1 MFRARCPARHTWEL
15 SPLYWPSLRVRT
27 QYRVFLSFTHSL
39 ELLLLLNSPRMLRH
53 GQGGE
58 EAGKGKEDFFVSL
71 HFNGGGGGGGGGQ
84 GLVLLFSSCNL
95 FLHPLYHF
103 CYGQLIH
110 SQPPSFRLPFANRLT
125 FWPLPTSL
133 LKSHRVASQMNVAL
147 GGTHCLHSLGG
158 IMTLQGEDAP
168 DHLLAVLR
176 RGFSL

>member
-1 MFRARCPARHTWEL
+1 MFHWPLQEQTAHTHPL
-15 SPLYWPSLRVRT
+15 SPLNYVTVPLSLSSVDAAETPIRQSVTVSHLVTRVTR
-27 QYRVFLSFTHSL
+27 
-39 ELLLLLNSPRMLRH
+39 
-53 GQGGE
+53 
-58 EAGKGKEDFFVSL
+58 
-71 HFNGGGGGGGGGQ
+71 GGQ

-133 LKSHRVASQMNVAL
+133 LKNHRVASQMNVAL
-147 GGTHCLHSLGG
+147 GGTHCLHSVGG

>member
-1 MFRARCPARHTWEL
+1 MHLLLDPGLA
-15 SPLYWPSLRVRT
+15 
-27 QYRVFLSFTHSL
+27 
-39 ELLLLLNSPRMLRH
+39 LLLLLLEAP
-53 GQGGE
+53 GGSGS
-58 EAGKGKEDFFVSL
+58 A
-71 HFNGGGGGGGGGQ
+71 
-84 GLVLLFSSCNL
+84 CWP
-95 FLHPLYHF
+95 PLYHF

>member
-1 MFRARCPARHTWEL
+1 MFHWPLQEQTAHTHPL
-15 SPLYWPSLRVRT
+15 SPLNYVTVPQSLSSVDAAETPIRQSVTVSHLVTRVTR
-27 QYRVFLSFTHSL
+27 
-39 ELLLLLNSPRMLRH
+39 
-53 GQGGE
+53 
-58 EAGKGKEDFFVSL
+58 
-71 HFNGGGGGGGGGQ
+71 GGGGQ

>member
-1 MFRARCPARHTWEL
+1 MFHWPLQEQTAHTHPL
-15 SPLYWPSLRVRT
+15 SPLNYVTVPQSLSSVDAAETPIRQSVTVSHLVTRVTR
-27 QYRVFLSFTHSL
+27 
-39 ELLLLLNSPRMLRH
+39 
-53 GQGGE
+53 
-58 EAGKGKEDFFVSL
+58 
-71 HFNGGGGGGGGGQ
+71 GGGGRQ